1 MNTFIVD
8 LKNKP
13 SELAKVAEA
22 IAKEGIDITGF
33 SGSTYGDSGTLAL
46 VTDNEPVTQ
55 RVLTDGG
62 WKFRTIELV
71 ETSLANRPG
80 VLAETAR
87 KLATAGINIEAAFPT
102 SMTLTR
108 PAAWRRTTVASTAAP
123 VAPAII
129 TVVSRR
135 TAVSRSPAWA
145 ANASRATGMAI
156 SRTIL
161 PRCGSPCRV
170 TCRPE

>member
-33 SGSTYGDSGTLAL
+33 SGSTCGDSGTLAL
-46 VTDNEPVTQ
+46 VTDNETVAE
-55 RVLTDGG
+55 RVLADGG

-102 SMTLTR
+102 SSTGSNAHIVFATDN
-108 PAAWRRTTVASTAAP
+108 PAKAKQVLRE
-123 VAPAII
+123 
-129 TVVSRR
+129 
-135 TAVSRSPAWA
+135 AVG
-145 ANASRATGMAI
+145 ASR
-156 SRTIL
+156 
-161 PRCGSPCRV
+161 
-170 TCRPE
+170 

>member
-22 IAKEGIDITGF
+22 IAQKGIDITGF
-33 SGSTYGDSGTLAL
+33 SGSTCGDSGTLAL
-46 VTDNEPVTQ
+46 VTDNEPVTE

-71 ETSLANRPG
+71 ETTLPNRPG

-87 KLATAGINIEAAFPT
+87 HLATAGINIEAAFPT
-102 SMTLTR
+102 SMTGGSAHIVFATDN
-108 PAAWRRTTVASTAAP
+108 PAKAKQVLREP
-123 VAPAII
+123 VG
-129 TVVSRR
+129 
-135 TAVSRSPAWA
+135 
-145 ANASRATGMAI
+145 ASR
-156 SRTIL
+156 
-161 PRCGSPCRV
+161 
-170 TCRPE
+170 

>member
-1 MNTFIVD
+1 VNTFIVD

-22 IAKEGIDITGF
+22 IAEKGIDITGF
-33 SGSTYGDSGTLAL
+33 SGSTCGDSGTLAL

-62 WKFRTIELV
+62 WTFRTIELV

-87 KLATAGINIEAAFPT
+87 KLAAAGINIEAAFPT
-102 SMTLTR
+102 SVSGGTAHIVFATDNPAQAKQVLREAVGATR
-108 PAAWRRTTVASTAAP
+108 
-123 VAPAII
+123 
-129 TVVSRR
+129 
-135 TAVSRSPAWA
+135 
-145 ANASRATGMAI
+145 
-156 SRTIL
+156 
-161 PRCGSPCRV
+161 
-170 TCRPE
+170 